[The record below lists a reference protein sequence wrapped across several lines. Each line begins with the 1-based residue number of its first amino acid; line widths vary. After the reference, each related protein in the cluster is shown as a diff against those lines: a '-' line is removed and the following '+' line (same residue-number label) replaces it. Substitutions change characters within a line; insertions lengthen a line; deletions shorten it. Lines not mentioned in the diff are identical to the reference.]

1 MGLSHS
7 PRIVTNGLVLCLDAA
22 NPKSYPGSGTTWTDM
37 SGLGNHGTL
46 VNGPTFSSNNAGR
59 FTLNGSSQYFSV
71 PSNAA
76 FAFGTG
82 GFTIEAWV
90 YATGTVN
97 GSAIYEGMTSGV
109 GLDFNGGSLAVA
121 HSYVSFLLT
130 DQAEFSLNAWTHV
143 AVSRISTNLTLFK
156 NLQIVASSASSST
169 NLIQSSLNYIG
180 YTGST
185 FFPGHISNI
194 KMYNRGLSAAE
205 VSQNFNALRG
215 RYGI

>member
-1 MGLSHS
+1 MGVRYN
-7 PRIVTNGLVLCLDAA
+7 PKIVTDGLVLALDAA
-22 NPKSYPGSGTTWTDM
+22 NVKSYPGSGTIWTDM

-46 VNGPTFSSNNAGR
+46 VNGPTFSSNNAGSMV
-59 FTLNGSSQYFSV
+59 FDGTNDYVNV

-97 GSAIYEGMTSGV
+97 GSAIYEGATSGV

-130 DQAEFSLNAWTHV
+130 DPAAFLLNAWTHV
-143 AVSRISTNLTLFK
+143 AVSRIGTNLTLSK
-156 NLQIVASSASSST
+156 NLQIVASSSSSNT
-169 NLIQSSLNYIG
+169 NFIQSSLNYIG

-185 FFPGHISNI
+185 FFPGYIPNI
-194 KMYNRGLSAAE
+194 KMYNRGLSTAE
-205 VSQNFNALRG
+205 ISQNFNALRG